1 MRGVKIQIEDGDKAK
16 IVAAAK
22 TMGLTMAAFIRSAAL
37 EKAAFISGRVAGE

>member
-22 TMGLTMAAFIRSAAL
+22 VLGLTMAAFIRLAAL
-37 EKAAFISGRVAGE
+37 EKARIMAGE